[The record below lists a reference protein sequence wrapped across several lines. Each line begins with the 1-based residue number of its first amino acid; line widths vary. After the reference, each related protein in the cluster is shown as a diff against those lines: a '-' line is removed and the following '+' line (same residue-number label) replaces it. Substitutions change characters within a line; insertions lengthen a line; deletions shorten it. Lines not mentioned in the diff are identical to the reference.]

1 MAPTLEQIAA
11 SANLAAEFSAGVVE
25 LKRMVE
31 RLAAEVAEIKAKLEA
46 QPCR

>member
-1 MAPTLEQIAA
+1 MATTLEQIAA

-31 RLAAEVAEIKAKLEA
+31 RLAAGVAELKAKPESP
-46 QPCR
+46 PCR